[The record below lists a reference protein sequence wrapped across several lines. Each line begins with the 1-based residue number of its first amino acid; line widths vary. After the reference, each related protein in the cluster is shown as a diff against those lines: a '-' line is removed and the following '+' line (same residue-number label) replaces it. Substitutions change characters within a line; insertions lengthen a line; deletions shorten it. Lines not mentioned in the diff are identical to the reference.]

1 MVISE
6 ILLSKAMPFFIGW
19 CTSYLNFLFE
29 GTFEVDLCFVSSL
42 SYSVEAN
49 VIQKAGMFMTAS
61 QQDFCMA

>member
-6 ILLSKAMPFFIGW
+6 ILLSKAMPFFTGW
-19 CTSYLNFLFE
+19 CTCYLNLLFE
-29 GTFEVDLCFVSSL
+29 GTFEVVLCFVSSI
-42 SYSVEAN
+42 SYAVEAN